1 VSITRTFA
9 QGKLRL
15 SGVLNSVSVSCWINP
30 HSTLRHLYNSLFPVA
45 IETKITVAS
54 KHLPQPQECPECKTE
69 LGAANE
75 VYSRIAVCDHCG
87 YHFVWSASNRV
98 EHLADPGSFRPI
110 GRHIQPVDFL
120 GFVDE
125 HPYSAKLISSQK
137 QTGLSDAI
145 LSGRC
150 RIGGTEAVLAVL
162 DFHFMGG
169 SMGSVVGEQITFAFE
184 YATRHRLPV
193 VTVVNSGGARL
204 QEGII
209 SLMQMPKTAAAVQ
222 RFHTS
227 GLLYLSILASPTT
240 GGVFASFASLG
251 DVILA
256 EPKALVGFA
265 GPRVAEQVTGQ
276 KLPAGSHRAEMLL
289 TSGQLDAITARH
301 DLPHVVATLLKATV
315 VHAKQRRSHSIHA
328 NELPLVSAH
337 VPRNAAWESVNL
349 ARHPDRP
356 TARDY
361 IRHLSPNFL
370 ELQGDRCYGD
380 DPTVV
385 AGLGEIDGHTVIF
398 VGQERRHSAHESHVG
413 EIQTRPRPE
422 GYRKAIRLMGLAAQ
436 LHCPLVTF
444 VDTAGADPGDGS
456 ERHGIAWSLAH
467 CLSMMSNLP
476 VPIVTAITGEGASG
490 GAVALA
496 VADHI
501 LMLQNAIY
509 EVIAPEGAAT
519 ILYRD
524 AQKARQVAEQL
535 KLTAFDCLQLGVVD
549 AIIPEPLSGAHTD
562 PPMVMQAL
570 QQHLLHAVAELEQVP
585 VKQLLARRYRKFRR
599 YGRFQ
604 RRRYLLTR
612 ASVTAIGQSQ
622 SLLRQLKDRLPTAII
637 SRLSATL
644 GIAFERRWHHA

>member
-1 VSITRTFA
+1 MSMTTTFA
-9 QGKLRL
+9 LGKLRL
-15 SGVLNSVSVSCWINP
+15 PAMLNSVSMAG
-30 HSTLRHLYNSLFPVA
+30 LQRLYKGLFSMA
-45 IETKITVAS
+45 RETKITMAS
-54 KHLPQPQECPECKTE
+54 RSLPQPQQCPGCMAE

-75 VYSRIAVCDHCG
+75 LYSRIAVCDHCG
-87 YHFVWSASNRV
+87 YHFTWSAFNRV
-98 EHLADPGSFRPI
+98 EHLADPGSFKPI
-110 GRHIQPVDFL
+110 GRRIQPLDFL

-125 HPYSAKLISSQK
+125 HPYATKLIAGQK

-145 LSGRC
+145 LTGRC
-150 RIGGTEAVLAVL
+150 RIGGTETVLAVL

-169 SMGSVVGEQITFAFE
+169 SMGSVVGEQITVAFE

-193 VTVVNSGGARL
+193 VTVVNSGGARI

-222 RFHTS
+222 RFHAS

-256 EPKALVGFA
+256 EPKALIGFA

-289 TSGQLDAITARH
+289 TSGQLDAVTSRH
-301 DLPHVVATLLKATV
+301 DLPHVVASLLKATV
-315 VHAKQRRSHSIHA
+315 VHAKQRRSHSGHA
-328 NELPLVSAH
+328 NELPLESAH
-337 VPRNAAWESVNL
+337 APWNAAWESVNL

-385 AGLGEIDGHTVIF
+385 AGLGDIDGRTVIF
-398 VGQERRHSAHESHVG
+398 VGQERRHAAQDSHVG

-422 GYRKAIRLMGLAAQ
+422 GYRKAIRMMDLAAQ

-444 VDTAGADPGDGS
+444 VDTSGADPGDES
-456 ERHGIAWSLAH
+456 ERHGIGWSLAH
-467 CLSMMSNLP
+467 CLSTMSSLP
-476 VPIVTAITGEGASG
+476 VPIVTAIIGEGASG
-490 GAVALA
+490 GAVAFA

-509 EVIAPEGAAT
+509 EVISPEGAAT

-524 AQKARQVAEQL
+524 AQKARRVAEQL
-535 KLTAFDCLQLGVVD
+535 KLTAFDCRQLGVID
-549 AIIPEPLSGAHTD
+549 AIIPEPLAGAHTD

-570 QQHLLHAVAELEQVP
+570 QHHLLHAIIELERVP
-585 VKQLLARRYRKFRR
+585 VKQLLARRYRKFRHH
-599 YGRFQ
+599 GRFQ
-604 RRRYLLTR
+604 RRQYLIAR
-612 ASVTAIGQSQ
+612 ASVAGAGQGQ
-622 SLLRQLKDRLPTAII
+622 SLLHQLKGGLPLAII
-637 SRLSATL
+637 SRLST
-644 GIAFERRWHHA
+644 IVTHHGGREHGLASL

>member
-1 VSITRTFA
+1 
-9 QGKLRL
+9 
-15 SGVLNSVSVSCWINP
+15 
-30 HSTLRHLYNSLFPVA
+30 LYKGLFPMA
-45 IETKITVAS
+45 RETKITVAS
-54 KHLPQPQECPECKTE
+54 RLLLQPQACPECKTE

-75 VYSRIAVCDHCG
+75 VFSRIAVCDHCG

-110 GRHIQPVDFL
+110 GRRILPVDFL
-120 GFVDE
+120 DFGDE
-125 HPYSAKLISSQK
+125 HTYSTKLISSQE

-145 LSGRC
+145 LTGHC
-150 RIGGTEAVLAVL
+150 RIGGTKAVLAAM

-184 YATRHRLPV
+184 YATRHHLPV
-193 VTVVNSGGARL
+193 VTIVNSGGARM

-222 RFHTS
+222 RFHAS

-256 EPKALVGFA
+256 EPKALIGFA
-265 GPRVAEQVTGQ
+265 GPRVAEQATGQ
-276 KLPAGSHRAEMLL
+276 KLTAGSHRAELLL
-289 TSGQLDAITARH
+289 TSGQLDAITARNE
-301 DLPHVVATLLKATV
+301 LPHVVATLLKATV
-315 VHAKQRRSHSIHA
+315 VHAKQRRSHSKHA
-328 NELPLVSAH
+328 NELPRVAAH
-337 VPRNAAWESVNL
+337 VPSNAAWESVNL

-370 ELQGDRCYGD
+370 ELKGDRCYGD

-385 AGLGEIDGHTVIF
+385 AGLGDIDGRTVIF
-398 VGQERRHSAHESHVG
+398 VGQERYHGAHDSLIE

-422 GYRKAIRLMGLAAQ
+422 GYRKAIRMMDLATQ

-444 VDTAGADPGDGS
+444 VDTAGADPGDES

-467 CLSMMSNLP
+467 CLSMMSSLP
-476 VPIVTAITGEGASG
+476 VPIVTAIIGEGASG
-490 GAVALA
+490 GAVAFA

-549 AIIPEPLSGAHTD
+549 AIVPEPLSGAHTD

-570 QQHLLHAVAELEQVP
+570 QHHLLHAITELEQVP
-585 VKQLLARRYRKFRR
+585 MKQLLARRYRKFRR
-599 YGRFQ
+599 HGQFQ
-604 RRRYLLTR
+604 RRQYLLTR
-612 ASVTAIGQSQ
+612 ASVTAVGQGQ
-622 SLLRQLKDRLPTAII
+622 SLLRQFKDRLPLATIV
-637 SRLSATL
+637 RLSIIVTHRGEHENGLASL
-644 GIAFERRWHHA
+644 

>member
-1 VSITRTFA
+1 M
-9 QGKLRL
+9 
-15 SGVLNSVSVSCWINP
+15 LNSVSMIG
-30 HSTLRHLYNSLFPVA
+30 LRLLYKGLFPMA
-45 IETKITVAS
+45 IEAKIALAS
-54 KHLPQPQECPECKTE
+54 RPLTQPQACPECKTE

-98 EHLADPGSFRPI
+98 EHLADPGSFRLI
-110 GRHIQPVDFL
+110 GRSIQPMDFL
-120 GFVDE
+120 GFVDV
-125 HPYSAKLISSQK
+125 HPYSTKLISDQK

-145 LSGRC
+145 LTGRC
-150 RIGGTEAVLAVL
+150 RIGGTETVLAVL

-169 SMGSVVGEQITFAFE
+169 SMGSVVGEQ
-184 YATRHRLPV
+184 
-193 VTVVNSGGARL
+193 
-204 QEGII
+204 
-209 SLMQMPKTAAAVQ
+209 MPKTAAAVQ
-222 RFHTS
+222 RFHAS

-256 EPKALVGFA
+256 EPKAVVGFA

-315 VHAKQRRSHSIHA
+315 FHAKQQRSHSIHT

-337 VPRNAAWESVNL
+337 APMKAAWESVNL

-385 AGLGEIDGHTVIF
+385 AGLGDIDGRTVIF
-398 VGQERRHSAHESHVG
+398 VGQERRHGAHDSHVG
-413 EIQTRPRPE
+413 EIQTRPQPE
-422 GYRKAIRLMGLAAQ
+422 GYRKAIRMMDLAAQ

-444 VDTAGADPGDGS
+444 VDTSGADAGDES

-467 CLSMMSNLP
+467 CLSMMSSLP
-476 VPIVTAITGEGASG
+476 VPIVTAIIGEGASG
-490 GAVALA
+490 GAVAFA

-524 AQKARQVAEQL
+524 AQKASQVAEQL
-535 KLTAFDCLQLGVVD
+535 KLTASDCLQLGVVD
-549 AIIPEPLSGAHTD
+549 AIVPEPLAGAHTD
-562 PPMVMQAL
+562 PPIVMQAL
-570 QQHLLHAVAELEQVP
+570 QHHLLHAITELEQVP
-585 VKQLLARRYRKFRR
+585 VKRLLARRYRKFRHH
-599 YGRFQ
+599 GRFQ

-612 ASVTAIGQSQ
+612 ASVAALGQGQ
-622 SLLRQLKDRLPTAII
+622 SLLQQLKDWLPIAII
-637 SRLSATL
+637 SRLSTIVTHRGGRENGLASL
-644 GIAFERRWHHA
+644 

>member
-1 VSITRTFA
+1 MA
-9 QGKLRL
+9 
-15 SGVLNSVSVSCWINP
+15 
-30 HSTLRHLYNSLFPVA
+30 
-45 IETKITVAS
+45 
-54 KHLPQPQECPECKTE
+54 E

-75 VYSRIAVCDHCG
+75 LYSRIAVCDHCG

-98 EHLADPGSFRPI
+98 KHLADPGSFRPI
-110 GRHIQPVDFL
+110 GRGIQPMDFL
-120 GFVDE
+120 GFADE
-125 HPYSAKLISSQK
+125 HPYATKLISNQR
-137 QTGLSDAI
+137 QTGLNDAI
-145 LSGRC
+145 LTGRC
-150 RIGGTEAVLAVL
+150 RIGGTETVLAVM

-184 YATRHRLPV
+184 YAMRNRLPL
-193 VTVVNSGGARL
+193 VTVVTSGGARV

-222 RFHTS
+222 RFHAS

-256 EPKALVGFA
+256 EPKSLIGFA

-289 TSGQLDAITARH
+289 TSGQLDAITARQ

-315 VHAKQRRSHSIHA
+315 VHAKQRRTQSIHT
-328 NELPLVSAH
+328 LPLVSAH
-337 VPRNAAWESVNL
+337 APRNAAWESVNL

-361 IRHLSPNFL
+361 VRHLSPNFL
-370 ELQGDRCYGD
+370 ELRGDRCYGD

-385 AGLGEIDGHTVIF
+385 AGLGNIDGRTVIF
-398 VGQERRHSAHESHVG
+398 VGQERLHAAQDSHVG

-422 GYRKAIRLMGLAAQ
+422 GYRKAIRMMDLAAQ

-444 VDTAGADPGDGS
+444 VDTSGADPGDES

-467 CLSMMSNLP
+467 CLSAMSSLP
-476 VPIVTAITGEGASG
+476 VPIVTAIIGEGASG
-490 GAVALA
+490 GAVAFA

-509 EVIAPEGAAT
+509 EVIAPDQAAT

-524 AQKARQVAEQL
+524 AQKASQVAEQL
-535 KLTAFDCLQLGVVD
+535 KLTASDCLRLGVVD
-549 AIIPEPLSGAHTD
+549 AIIPEPPAGAHTD

-570 QQHLLHAVAELEQVP
+570 QHHLLHAITELERVP
-585 VKQLLARRYRKFRR
+585 VKRLLARRYRKFRHH
-599 YGRFQ
+599 GRFQ
-604 RRRYLLTR
+604 RRQYLLAR
-612 ASVTAIGQSQ
+612 AAVAGAGQGQ
-622 SLLRQLKDRLPTAII
+622 SLLHQLKGKLPLAII
-637 SRLSATL
+637 SKLSTIVTHRGGREHGLASL
-644 GIAFERRWHHA
+644 

>member
-1 VSITRTFA
+1 
-9 QGKLRL
+9 
-15 SGVLNSVSVSCWINP
+15 VLNSVSMIG
-30 HSTLRHLYNSLFPVA
+30 LRHLYKGLFPMA
-45 IETKITVAS
+45 IETKITLAS
-54 KHLPQPQECPECKTE
+54 RPLPQPQACPECKTE

-98 EHLADPGSFRPI
+98 EHLADPGSFRLI
-110 GRHIQPVDFL
+110 GRSIQPMDFL
-120 GFVDE
+120 GFVDV
-125 HPYSAKLISSQK
+125 HPYSTKLISGQK

-145 LSGRC
+145 LTGHC
-150 RIGGTEAVLAVL
+150 RIGGTETVLAVM

-169 SMGSVVGEQITFAFE
+169 SMGSVVGEQIAFAFE
-184 YATRHRLPV
+184 YAVKHRLPV
-193 VTVVNSGGARL
+193 VTVVTSGGARM

-222 RFHTS
+222 RFHAS
-227 GLLYLSILASPTT
+227 GLFYLSILASPTT

-276 KLPAGSHRAEMLL
+276 KLAAGSHRAEMLL

-301 DLPHVVATLLKATV
+301 DLPHAVATLLKATV
-315 VHAKQRRSHSIHA
+315 VHAKQRRSHSIHT
-328 NELPLVSAH
+328 NRLPLVSAH
-337 VPRNAAWESVNL
+337 APRNTAWESVNL

-385 AGLGEIDGHTVIF
+385 AGLGNIDGHTVIF
-398 VGQERRHSAHESHVG
+398 VGQEPHHGAHDSHIG
-413 EIQTRPRPE
+413 EIQTRPQPE
-422 GYRKAIRLMGLAAQ
+422 GYRKAIRMMDLAAQ

-444 VDTAGADPGDGS
+444 VDTSGADPGDES

-467 CLSMMSNLP
+467 CLSTMSSLP
-476 VPIVTAITGEGASG
+476 VPIVTTIIGEGASG
-490 GAVALA
+490 GAAAFA
-496 VADHI
+496 VADRI

-509 EVIAPEGAAT
+509 EVISPEGAAT

-535 KLTAFDCLQLGVVD
+535 KLTAFDCLQLDVIDV
-549 AIIPEPLSGAHTD
+549 IIPEPLLGAHTD

-570 QQHLLHAVAELEQVP
+570 QHHLLDAITELEQVP
-585 VKQLLARRYRKFRR
+585 VKQLLARRYHKFRR

-604 RRRYLLTR
+604 RRQYLLTR
-612 ASVTAIGQSQ
+612 ASVTAVGQGR
-622 SLLRQLKDRLPTAII
+622 SLLHQLKDWLTLRHMLPIIGASTLGTAI
-637 SRLSATL
+637 
-644 GIAFERRWHHA
+644 ERRRWRHA

>member
-1 VSITRTFA
+1 MSLTTALA
-9 QGKLRL
+9 QGKSIVASMFNAL
-15 SGVLNSVSVSCWINP
+15 SLAGL
-30 HSTLRHLYNSLFPVA
+30 HHLYQSLYSLLDQS
-45 IETKITVAS
+45 KIPGAS
-54 KHLPQPQECPECKTE
+54 SPLLQQCPECKTE
-69 LGAANE
+69 LGAAHAL
-75 VYSRIAVCDHCG
+75 YHSIAVCDSCG
-87 YHFVWSASNRV
+87 YHFVWSASERAK
-98 EHLADPGSFRPI
+98 HLADPGSFRSI
-110 GRHIQPVDFL
+110 GRPLQSMDFL

-125 HPYSAKLISSQK
+125 QPYALKLISGQQ

-145 LSGRC
+145 LTGHC
-150 RIGGTEAVLAVL
+150 RIGGTAAVLAVL

-169 SMGSVVGEQITFAFE
+169 SMGSVVGEQITNAFE

-193 VTVVNSGGARL
+193 VTVVNTGGARM

-256 EPKALVGFA
+256 EPNALVGFA

-289 TSGQLDAITARH
+289 TSGQLDAIVARY
-301 DLPHVVATLLKATV
+301 DLPHVVASLLKATV
-315 VHAKQRRSHSIHA
+315 RHAKQRYLQSVHA
-328 NELPLVSAH
+328 GGLPLVSAH
-337 VPRNAAWESVNL
+337 MPRNAPWECVHL
-349 ARHPDRP
+349 ARHSERP

-361 IRHLSPNFL
+361 IRYLSPNFL

-385 AGLGEIDGHTVIF
+385 AGLGGIAGRTVIF
-398 VGQERRHSAHESHVG
+398 IGQERYSSARDNHAG
-413 EIQTRPRPE
+413 EVRTRPRPE
-422 GYRKAIRLMGLAAQ
+422 GYRKAIRMMELAAQ
-436 LHCPLVTF
+436 LRCPLVTF
-444 VDTAGADPGDGS
+444 VDTSGADPGDES

-467 CLSMMSNLP
+467 CLSTMSSLP
-476 VPIVTAITGEGASG
+476 VPVVAAIIGEGASG
-490 GAVALA
+490 GAVAFA

-509 EVIAPEGAAT
+509 EVISPEGAAT

-535 KLTAFDCLQLGVVD
+535 KLTAFDCQQLGIVD
-549 AIIPEPLSGAHTD
+549 AIVPEPLAGAHTA
-562 PPMVMQAL
+562 PSMVMKAL
-570 QQHLLHAVAELEQVP
+570 QQHVLYALTELERIP
-585 VKQLLARRYRKFRR
+585 VKKLRARRYRKFRR

-604 RRRYLLTR
+604 RRQYLLVR
-612 ASVTAIGQSQ
+612 ASLSAARQGQN
-622 SLLRQLKDRLPTAII
+622 LLDQHKDWLPGAII
-637 SRLSATL
+637 SRLYTIVTHGAGRENGFAS
-644 GIAFERRWHHA
+644 

>member
-1 VSITRTFA
+1 MSITKTFA

-15 SGVLNSVSVSCWINP
+15 SGVLNSVSVAG
-30 HSTLRHLYNSLFPVA
+30 LRHLYNGLFPVA
-45 IETKITVAS
+45 IETNITVAS

-87 YHFVWSASNRV
+87 NHFVWSASDRV
-98 EHLADPGSFRPI
+98 ENLADPGSFRPI
-110 GRHIQPVDFL
+110 GRRIQPVDFL

-125 HPYSAKLISSQK
+125 HPYSTKLISSQK

-145 LSGRC
+145 LTGRC

-169 SMGSVVGEQITFAFE
+169 SMGSVVGEQITFVFE
-184 YATRHRLPV
+184 YATRHRLPA

-315 VHAKQRRSHSIHA
+315 VHAKQRRSHSIHT

-398 VGQERRHSAHESHVG
+398 VGQERRHGAHESHVG

-444 VDTAGADPGDGS
+444 VDTTGADPGDES

-476 VPIVTAITGEGASG
+476 VPIVTAIIGEGASG
-490 GAVALA
+490 GAVAFA

-524 AQKARQVAEQL
+524 VQKARQVAEQL
-535 KLTAFDCLQLGVVD
+535 KLTASDCLQLGVVD

-612 ASVTAIGQSQ
+612 ASVTTIGQSQ

-637 SRLSATL
+637 SRLTATL
-644 GIAFERRWHHA
+644 GTTFERRWRHA

>member
-1 VSITRTFA
+1 MPIIKTFA
-9 QGKLRL
+9 LGKLRL
-15 SGVLNSVSVSCWINP
+15 PAILNSVSMP
-30 HSTLRHLYNSLFPVA
+30 GLQRLDMGLSL
-45 IETKITVAS
+45 TTRKITTTMAS
-54 KHLPQPQECPECKTE
+54 RSLSQPQQCPECKAE
-69 LGAANE
+69 LGASSE
-75 VYSRIAVCDHCG
+75 LYSRIAVCDYCG
-87 YHFVWSASNRV
+87 YHFAWSAFKRV
-98 EHLADPGSFRPI
+98 EHLADPGSFKPI
-110 GRHIQPVDFL
+110 GRRIQPVDFL

-125 HPYSAKLISSQK
+125 HPYATKLVEGQK
-137 QTGLSDAI
+137 RTGLGDAI
-145 LSGRC
+145 LAGRC
-150 RIGGTEAVLAVL
+150 RIGGIETVLAVL

-169 SMGSVVGEQITFAFE
+169 SMGSVVGEQITLAFE
-184 YATRHRLPV
+184 YAMRHHLPV
-193 VTVVNSGGARL
+193 VTVVTSGGARL

-222 RFHTS
+222 RLHAS

-256 EPKALVGFA
+256 EPKAVIGFA

-289 TSGQLDAITARH
+289 TSGQLDAVIARH
-301 DLPHVVATLLKATV
+301 DLPHVVSSLLKATV
-315 VHAKQRRSHSIHA
+315 VHAKQRRSQRGRA
-328 NELPLVSAH
+328 DELPLESAH
-337 VPRNAAWESVNL
+337 APWNAAWESVSL

-380 DPTVV
+380 DPTVIT
-385 AGLGEIDGHTVIF
+385 GLGDIDGRTVIF
-398 VGQERRHSAHESHVG
+398 VGQERYHGAQDSHAG
-413 EIQTRPRPE
+413 EIRTRPRPE
-422 GYRKAIRLMGLAAQ
+422 GYRKAMRMMALAAQ

-444 VDTAGADPGDGS
+444 IDTTGADPGDES

-467 CLSMMSNLP
+467 CLSTMSRLP
-476 VPIVTAITGEGASG
+476 VPIVAAIIGEGSSG
-490 GAVALA
+490 GAVAFA

-509 EVIAPEGAAT
+509 EVISPEGAAT

-524 AQKARQVAEQL
+524 AQKAREIAEQL

-549 AIIPEPLSGAHTD
+549 AIIPEPLAGAHTD

-570 QQHLLHAVAELEQVP
+570 QHHLLHAIAELERVP

-599 YGRFQ
+599 HGRFQ
-604 RRRYLLTR
+604 RRQYLLAR
-612 ASVTAIGQSQ
+612 ASVAAAGQGK
-622 SLLRQLKDRLPTAII
+622 SLFHQLKNRLPSAII
-637 SRLSATL
+637 SRLSTIITHWGGHEHGLAS
-644 GIAFERRWHHA
+644 

>member
-1 VSITRTFA
+1 MSLTKTFA
-9 QGKLRL
+9 QGKMRL
-15 SGVLNSVSVSCWINP
+15 SGVLNSVSVAGQQQLNKGF
-30 HSTLRHLYNSLFPVA
+30 FPM
-45 IETKITVAS
+45 IHKTNITIAS
-54 KHLPQPQECPECKTE
+54 RLLTYPQKCPECKTE
-69 LGAANE
+69 LGAVNE
-75 VYSRIAVCDHCG
+75 EYNRIAVCDHCG
-87 YHFVWSASNRV
+87 YHFVWSAPKRV
-98 EHLADPGSFRPI
+98 EHLADPGSFRSI
-110 GRHIQPVDFL
+110 GLRIQPMDFL

-125 HPYSAKLISSQK
+125 HPYSTKLISGQK

-145 LSGRC
+145 LTGRC
-150 RIGGTEAVLAVL
+150 RIGGTETVLAVL
-162 DFHFMGG
+162 DFRFMGG
-169 SMGSVVGEQITFAFE
+169 SMGSVIGEQIAFAFE
-184 YATRHRLPV
+184 YAMRHRLPV

-204 QEGII
+204 QEGTI

-222 RFHTS
+222 RFHAS

-276 KLPAGSHRAEMLL
+276 KLAAGSHRAEMLL
-289 TSGQLDAITARH
+289 TSGQLDAITARN
-301 DLPHVVATLLKATV
+301 DLPRVVATLLKATV
-315 VHAKQRRSHSIHA
+315 VHAKQHRSQSRHTNKLPLAPIHA
-328 NELPLVSAH
+328 TNT
-337 VPRNAAWESVNL
+337 AAWERVNL
-349 ARHPDRP
+349 ARNPDRP

-385 AGLGEIDGHTVIF
+385 TGLGEIDRRTVIF
-398 VGQERRHSAHESHVG
+398 VGQERRYSAG
-413 EIQTRPRPE
+413 GDIQTRPRPE
-422 GYRKAIRLMGLAAQ
+422 GFRKAIRMMKIATQ

-444 VDTAGADPGDGS
+444 VDTSGADPGDES

-467 CLSMMSNLP
+467 CLSMMSSLP
-476 VPIVTAITGEGASG
+476 VPIVTAIIGEGASG
-490 GAVALA
+490 GAVAFA

-501 LMLQNAIY
+501 LMLENAVY
-509 EVIAPEGAAT
+509 EVISPEGAAT

-535 KLTAFDCLQLGVVD
+535 KLTASDCLQLGVVD

-570 QQHLLHAVAELEQVP
+570 EQHLIHALTELEQVP
-585 VKQLLARRYRKFRR
+585 VKQLVARRYRRFRC
-599 YGRFQ
+599 YGRFLRKQ
-604 RRRYLLTR
+604 HMLVRTSI
-612 ASVTAIGQSQ
+612 AAVGQGQ
-622 SLLRQLKDRLPTAII
+622 SLLNQLKDRLLIVII
-637 SRLSATL
+637 SRLSTL
-644 GIAFERRWHHA
+644 VTHGEGRKNGIVSV